1 MWMPPIE
8 DAWAGKV
15 DFWELL
21 FGTWTVYAF
30 LVLWFEKVLRRPFAE
45 WRYVM
50 LTFLGASA
58 FWINHYFQKAP
69 FWLTFINLYTLGFLI
84 AWWFIA
90 VREAQRSS
98 GWVVA
103 AMASA
108 VLFTVAFIAFEQAA
122 RFGVERLGMH
132 EFCIMTLSF
141 FGFVGI
147 IAWRGH
153 ASAAKP
159 GTLEATPSH
168 R

>member
-21 FGTWTVYAF
+21 FGTWTVYVF
-30 LVLWFEKVLRRPFAE
+30 LVVWFERVLRRPLAE

-50 LTFLGASA
+50 IVFLGASA

-69 FWLTFINLYTLGFLI
+69 FWLVAINVYTLGFLV
-84 AWWFIA
+84 AWWLLA
-90 VREAQRSS
+90 VRDAHRSKA
-98 GWVVA
+98 WVFG

-108 VLFTVAFIAFEQAA
+108 ILFTVAYIAFEQIA

-132 EFCIMTLSF
+132 EFCFMTLSF

-147 IAWRGH
+147 IWWRGQ
-153 ASAAKP
+153 ATA
-159 GTLEATPSH
+159 GGGVTVEA

>member
-21 FGTWTVYAF
+21 FGTWTVYVF
-30 LVLWFEKVLRRPFAE
+30 LVLWFEKVLRRPLAE

-50 LTFLGASA
+50 ITFLGGSA

-69 FWLTFINLYTLGFLI
+69 FWLTMINVYTLAFLV
-84 AWWFIA
+84 AWWLVA
-90 VREAQRSS
+90 VRGAQRST
-98 GWVVA
+98 GWAVG

-108 VLFTVAFIAFEQAA
+108 VLFTIVYIAFEQVA
-122 RFGVERLGMH
+122 RVGVERLGMH
-132 EFCIMTLSF
+132 EFCFMTLSF
-141 FGFVGI
+141 LGFVGI
-147 IAWRGH
+147 IWWRGH
-153 ASAAKP
+153 ASAARE
-159 GTLEATPSH
+159 GALRAAVDS